1 MADMEMNELGE
12 QERGEQERS
21 EQEEETN
28 FDDEDRHGDESILII
43 DGSNPI
49 FNRLDDEKDANL
61 DIESRVKKMGK
72 SDGKVKRYIIHTKKQ
87 FLKDG
92 LGVTVNK
99 GDGPSSTTL
108 YDELRITTSKKN
120 GKIDGALY
128 KGKKIL
134 IMKNG
139 KMERSTDMSKVRYVN
154 EFEELLKKAHA
165 EHKKTPAAQ
174 VEGHLEAQGLD
185 AAEETVDSVLEETSE
200 AIGERISESGDEV
213 LNLTILTS
221 PQMKGMKWRSS
232 SHSMST
238 ES

>member
-49 FNRLDDEKDANL
+49 FNRLDDEEDADL

-72 SDGKVKRYIIHTKKQ
+72 SDGKVKCYIIHTKKQ
-87 FLKDG
+87 FLKN
-92 LGVTVNK
+92 GVGMTVNK

-108 YDELRITTSKKN
+108 YDELITTTSKKN
-120 GKIDGALY
+120 GKINGALY

-134 IMKNG
+134 IVKNG
-139 KMERSTDMSKVRYVN
+139 KMEYSTDMSKVRYVM
-154 EFEELLKKAHA
+154 EFKELLKKAHA
-165 EHKKTPAAQ
+165 EHQKTPAA
-174 VEGHLEAQGLD
+174 L
-185 AAEETVDSVLEETSE
+185 AEEHVGVD
-200 AIGERISESGDEV
+200 
-213 LNLTILTS
+213 LTQDTMDVICK
-221 PQMKGMKWRSS
+221 QRV
-232 SHSMST
+232 
-238 ES
+238 